1 MAHYAKLGLDNI
13 VLNVEVVDTIDCM
26 TRGGIERE
34 EIGLEKLQQHSGHMI
49 WKKCSFNTREG
60 VRVDP
65 VTNEVIPDSV
75 GFRANYP
82 GIGWYYSTEHDLFH
96 PPRPTDE
103 DGDLMNSWTLNT
115 TTGMWDPPI
124 VKPTLTDEQMET
136 TMYRWDESAHQT
148 DNTTGWVLRDR
159 FPE

>member
-13 VLNVEVVDTIDCM
+13 VLSVEAVDTINCM

-34 EIGLEKLQQHSGHMI
+34 EIGLERLQQHSGHMT
-49 WKKCSFNTREG
+49 WKKCSYNTREG

-65 VTNEVIPDSV
+65 ETNEVIPDSV

-82 GIGWYYSTEHDLFH
+82 GIGWYYSSEHDLFH

-124 VKPTLTDEQMET
+124 VKPTLTDEEMET
-136 TMYRWDESAHQT
+136 TMYRWDESAHQA
-148 DNTTGWVLRDR
+148 DNTTGWVLRAR